1 MSQIPETEVQCVK
14 QGCGHCASLEVRSVE
29 SPAIMCELCEMRSE
43 RNDALQMESEWKAKY
58 DELWASRDAL
68 VNDLRADRD
77 AASLER
83 SELLAHYQR
92 VQAQVEA
99 LQRENER
106 LKAPVSDEEWNP
118 RCWEDEEGD
127 ECLDRDGFDA
137 IIRERSE
144 CSKIAQIYIPK
155 WSLLRA
161 SLQELVDDLPED
173 RCADPNCGGGE
184 YGECGVRARAEAAL
198 AATQPAPQEKKIWVM
213 DWNTESGDDGIDG
226 FWLKKPTAAQ
236 LKKFIAEHYP
246 DDFEAQTFY
255 YTLKEL
261 SLQSVTNQ

>member
-1 MSQIPETEVQCVK
+1 MSQPDLAGREIQLRQWIKGPCAPDMEMPWQC
-14 QGCGHCASLEVRSVE
+14 SLH
-29 SPAIMCELCEMRSE
+29 A
-43 RNDALQMESEWKAKY
+43 
-58 DELWASRDAL
+58 
-68 VNDLRADRD
+68 
-77 AASLER
+77 
-83 SELLAHYQR
+83 ELLMIERTHAA
-92 VQAQVEA
+92 QAQVEA